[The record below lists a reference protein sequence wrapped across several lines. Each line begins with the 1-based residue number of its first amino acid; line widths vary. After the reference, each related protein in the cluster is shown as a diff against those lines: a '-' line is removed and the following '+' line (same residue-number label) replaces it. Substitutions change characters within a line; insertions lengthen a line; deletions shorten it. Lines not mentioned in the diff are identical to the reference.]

1 MIEIFTRKFGHDF
14 YDRNKKIVWFSTGFF
29 LAISIGTFI
38 VLSIVMGGGESNSQ
52 IPIIFDDSLS
62 AVDYFIHNFSV
73 DLMTIISGLILSI
86 FAILSI
92 GYNAFLLGVSFSLDP
107 IFCIVSILPHGIFE
121 FVSLIL
127 SLSGALILTKLEIKL
142 VKAAI
147 SKDKTVGEEW
157 NESKIYIKDIL
168 LLILVSM
175 VLLIVAAIIESNIP
189 AIVHMFY

>member
-1 MIEIFTRKFGHDF
+1 
-14 YDRNKKIVWFSTGFF
+14 
-29 LAISIGTFI
+29 
-38 VLSIVMGGGESNSQ
+38 MGGGESNSQ

-168 LLILVSM
+168 LLIIVSM
-175 VLLIVAAIIESNIP
+175 VLLIVAAIIESNITP
-189 AIVHMFY
+189 AIVHMLSLIHISEPTRPY

>member
-1 MIEIFTRKFGHDF
+1 MIEIFTRKFVHDF

-86 FAILSI
+86 FAILSMDTMHFFW
-92 GYNAFLLGVSFSLDP
+92 GFHF
-107 IFCIVSILPHGIFE
+107 H
-121 FVSLIL
+121 LIL
-127 SLSGALILTKLEIKL
+127 FFVLSQYCLMEYLN
-142 VKAAI
+142 
-147 SKDKTVGEEW
+147 S
-157 NESKIYIKDIL
+157 Y
-168 LLILVSM
+168 
-175 VLLIVAAIIESNIP
+175 
-189 AIVHMFY
+189 H